1 MSILPRRGYCVGGVA
16 PSTFCF
22 STMPHEQIITW
33 LRDAHAMETS
43 LDQVLIRHIAAAA
56 DHPDVQARLE
66 QHRAETRQHAEQ
78 VAEALQELGASVSAV
93 KSTAA
98 SFMGAMEGMSTA
110 VFRDELVKNALADYA
125 VEHFEI
131 GCYSALVAAAEDA
144 GLDELARTC
153 SGILRS
159 EVEMANWL
167 EDQIPALTR
176 AFLHESLR
184 AG

>member
-1 MSILPRRGYCVGGVA
+1 
-16 PSTFCF
+16 
-22 STMPHEQIITW
+22 MPHEQIITW

-43 LDQVLIRHIAAAA
+43 LDQVLARHIAAAA

-66 QHRAETRQHAEQ
+66 LHREETRQHARR
-78 VAEALQELGASVSAV
+78 VAGALDALGADVSTV
-93 KSTAA
+93 KSAA
-98 SFMGAMEGMSTA
+98 AGFMGAMEGMATGA
-110 VFRDELVKNALADYA
+110 FRDEIIKNALADYA

-131 GCYSALVAAAEDA
+131 GCYSALVAAAEEA
-144 GLDELARTC
+144 GLEEIARTC

-176 AFLHESLR
+176 SFLEESLR